1 MSDKHTHNQTPP
13 RTRIPILDP
22 QPEVEA
28 RFEELMAAIGGVLRS
43 GEYIMGSN
51 VRAFEEAAA
60 SYLGARHAIGVNS
73 GTDALVIGLR
83 ALGIGPGDE
92 VITTPFTFFATAE
105 AISILGATPVFADI
119 EPQTFNV
126 DPARIEALITPK
138 TRAIVPVH
146 LYGNA
151 ADMAAIDALA
161 SAHGLAVL
169 EDVAQAFG
177 GTYAGTKLGT
187 LGAFGAYSF
196 FPSKN
201 LGTYG
206 DGGLLSTNDDALA
219 ETARMLRVHGA
230 RRKYYNERV
239 GYNSRL
245 DELHAAILRVKLPHI
260 DDANDGRRR
269 AAERYNALLADIPG
283 ITTPLQAPKARHV
296 YHQYTIRV
304 AGGRRDQLQARL
316 ADAGITTMV
325 YYPVPVHLLPLYR
338 DHAPTLPVA
347 EAAMNEV
354 ISLPIWPTIGADT
367 QARVAEAIADALRRP

>member
-1 MSDKHTHNQTPP
+1 MKDIDNRQAAQAQAP
-13 RTRIPILDP
+13 IPILDP
-22 QPEVEA
+22 RPEVEHLWD
-28 RFEELMAAIGGVLRS
+28 ELMGAIAGVLRS
-43 GEYIMGSN
+43 GEYIMGPN
-51 VRAFEEAAA
+51 VRAFEAAA
-60 SYLGARHAIGVNS
+60 AAYLGTRHAIGVNS

-83 ALGIGPGDE
+83 ALGIGAGDE

-119 EPQTFNV
+119 DPGTFNI
-126 DPARIEALITPK
+126 DPAQVAKLITGR

-151 ADMAAIDALA
+151 CDMEALEALA
-161 SAHGLAVL
+161 SVNGLALL

-177 GTYAGTKLGT
+177 GTYAGAKLGT

-201 LGTYG
+201 LGTFG
-206 DGGLLSTNDDALA
+206 DGGLLTTNDDDLA

-230 RRKYYNERV
+230 KRKYFNERV

-260 DDANDGRRR
+260 DEANDGRRR
-269 AAERYNALLADIPG
+269 AAQRYDQLLAGIPG
-283 ITTPLQAPKARHV
+283 VTTPSEAPRARHV
-296 YHQYTIRV
+296 YHQYTIRI
-304 AGGRRDQLQARL
+304 AGGRRDAVQAKL
-316 ADAGITTMV
+316 AEAGITTMI
-325 YYPVPVHLLPLYR
+325 YYPVPVHRLPLYR

-347 EAAMNEV
+347 EAAMTEV
-354 ISLPIWPTIGADT
+354 LSLPIWPTIGAEA
-367 QARVAEAIADALRRP
+367 QARVAEAIARALR